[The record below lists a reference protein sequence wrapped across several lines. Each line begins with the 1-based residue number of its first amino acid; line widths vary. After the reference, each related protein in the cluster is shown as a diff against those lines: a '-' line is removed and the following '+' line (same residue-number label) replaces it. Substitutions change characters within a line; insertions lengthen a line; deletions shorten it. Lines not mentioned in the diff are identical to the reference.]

1 MNARHHICY
10 VVGARPN
17 FVKVAPLLRA
27 MRQCPAYDFSLVH
40 TGQHDDEA
48 MSSAFF
54 RDLELPEPDHHLHAG
69 DGTPAQRIAAIMQ
82 RFEAVLIRER
92 PALVVVVGDVD
103 STLAATLAA
112 VKVPGQLVAHVEAG
126 LRSFNRRMPEEVNRV
141 VVDQLSDLLFLTEE
155 SARANLMREG
165 ISPERMHDVGNVMI
179 DALSNILARGA
190 SSPVID
196 RYRLSAAPYVVV
208 TVHRP
213 ENVDTRAVLQSL
225 LRSIAGV
232 AKQIT
237 CVWPLHPRTN
247 ARLQEFGLMEELHRI
262 PTLIPVGP
270 QRYPSMVA
278 LLRGAIFVLT
288 DSGGLQEETTALGI
302 PCGTLREE
310 TERPIT
316 VTVGTNT
323 VIGTSSDAIV
333 RFATDALRRSRR
345 TTPQLPPL
353 WDGHAAERIVRI
365 IDHALTHTMA
375 RAHA

>member
-1 MNARHHICY
+1 MNARHRICY

-17 FVKVAPLLRA
+17 FMKVAPLLRA
-27 MRQCPAYDFSLVH
+27 MRQYPAYDFSLVH
-40 TGQHDDEA
+40 TGQHDGEA

-82 RFEAVLIRER
+82 RFETILMRER

-155 SARANLMREG
+155 GARANLMREG

-179 DALSNILARGA
+179 DALSHILARGV
-190 SSPVID
+190 SSPIID

-208 TVHRP
+208 TVHRS
-213 ENVDTRAVLQSL
+213 ENVDTRVILQSL
-225 LRSIAGV
+225 LQSLARV
-232 AKQIT
+232 AERIT
-237 CVWPLHPRTN
+237 CVWPLHPRTH
-247 ARLQEFGLMEELHRI
+247 AHLQEFGLMDEVRRI
-262 PTLIPVGP
+262 SKLVVVEP
-270 QRYPSMVA
+270 QCYSSMIA
-278 LLRGAIFVLT
+278 LLRDASFVLT
-288 DSGGLQEETTALGI
+288 DSGGLQEEATALGI

-316 VTVGTNT
+316 VTIGTNT
-323 VIGTSSDAIV
+323 VVGTSSDAIV
-333 RFATDALRRSRR
+333 RFVTDALRRPRNA
-345 TTPQLPPL
+345 TPQLPPL
-353 WDGHAAERIVRI
+353 WDGHAAERIARI
-365 IDHALTHTMA
+365 IDHALTRSVAHA
-375 RAHA
+375 RA